1 MKIDEK
7 FIMANL
13 NPISWED
20 LSESIETP
28 DESIYYGDIADGM
41 MTQEP

>member
-20 LSESIETP
+20 LSKSVETP
-28 DESIYYGDIADGM
+28 DESTYYGDVADGM
-41 MTQEP
+41 MGQEP